1 MLRLVFRSRS
11 IGLVTKIAVRR
22 LTTDNGSPPM
32 REREV
37 FSSIVNRWR
46 QRGILLL
53 IVVTFAALP
62 RPFAASGDSPGEYQ
76 IKAAFVYNF
85 AKFVEWP
92 SNAFSDSGSPIVI
105 GVVGDDP
112 FGSSLD
118 QVIKGKTANGRR
130 LVIKRFPKIR
140 DIQSCHILFIS
151 SSESSRLKKTLE
163 AVKGSSVLTTSDIE
177 RFAQRGGIVGLTLD
191 GSKIGIDINVDAAK
205 RANLKVSSKLLKL
218 ARIVK
223 D

>member
-1 MLRLVFRSRS
+1 MISKPLH
-11 IGLVTKIAVRR
+11 K
-22 LTTDNGSPPM
+22 GSSPTL
-32 REREV
+32 ERKALGSV
-37 FSSIVNRWR
+37 VNRWGL
-46 QRGILLL
+46 RGLLLL
-53 IVVTFAALP
+53 ILAALAALP
-62 RPFAASGDSPGEYQ
+62 RPYTASGDSPGEYH

-92 SNAFSDSGSPIVI
+92 SGAFSDSSSPMII

-140 DIQSCHILFIS
+140 DIQSCHILFVS
-151 SSESSRLKKTLE
+151 SSESSRLQKALE
-163 AVKGSSVLTTSDIE
+163 AVKGSCVLTTSDIE
-177 RFAQRGGIVGLTLD
+177 RFAQRGGVAGLTLD
-191 GSKIGIDINVDAAK
+191 ESKIGIDINVDAAK
-205 RANLKVSSKLLKL
+205 RANLKISSKLLKL